1 MTLGDRIFNPE
12 NKFFTFMGKVADLMA
27 LNLIFL
33 ITSLPVITLGASLT
47 ALSSVTLSMAK
58 KRETYIFKM
67 YWKIWK
73 ANLKRSTLLFLIA
86 AALGAFL
93 LTDLWVTGGPL
104 AEGFPFAKYLRYLF
118 LVLSFLWLCAFL
130 YLFPLQATFENSPG
144 ATLKNALLTAISR
157 FPYTLAMI
165 LILAAPF
172 VLVWYL
178 PLALPYAAF
187 FFLLMGFAV
196 ISRVHAFFLLK
207 AFRPFLPEEPEEDA
221 DCEQL

>member
-93 LTDLWVTGGPL
+93 LT
-104 AEGFPFAKYLRYLF
+104 E
-118 LVLSFLWLCAFL
+118 
-130 YLFPLQATFENSPG
+130 SPG
-144 ATLKNALLTAISR
+144 
-157 FPYTLAMI
+157 
-165 LILAAPF
+165 
-172 VLVWYL
+172 
-178 PLALPYAAF
+178 
-187 FFLLMGFAV
+187 
-196 ISRVHAFFLLK
+196 
-207 AFRPFLPEEPEEDA
+207 
-221 DCEQL
+221 